1 MPAPLQSSR
10 TRAMSGP
17 PPDTDPALLWERVVT
32 CRVAL
37 RRERS
42 QPANSSA
49 HSAADFPDRPLAVNE
64 LFRFPTVADL
74 ARRLGAGPGPAK
86 GQPGAGGADFAD
98 GGTDSGGYDDEN
110 GMDGLDGIGGLDDD
124 RGRRRAARRSDMAPA
139 RPLTRR
145 RGAERRTSDPSKDAD
160 D

>member
-49 HSAADFPDRPLAVNE
+49 HSAARDNFLRALEAYADCLAEHRRPIPYALRDE
-64 LFRFPTVADL
+64 L
-74 ARRLGAGPGPAK
+74 RL
-86 GQPGAGGADFAD
+86 
-98 GGTDSGGYDDEN
+98 
-110 GMDGLDGIGGLDDD
+110 L
-124 RGRRRAARRSDMAPA
+124 R
-139 RPLTRR
+139 LTSS
-145 RGAERRTSDPSKDAD
+145 AERGY
-160 D
+160 

>member
-49 HSAADFPDRPLAVNE
+49 H
-64 LFRFPTVADL
+64 
-74 ARRLGAGPGPAK
+74 G
-86 GQPGAGGADFAD
+86 
-98 GGTDSGGYDDEN
+98 
-110 GMDGLDGIGGLDDD
+110 
-124 RGRRRAARRSDMAPA
+124 AARDNFLRALEAYADCLAEHH
-139 RPLTRR
+139 RPIPYALRDELRLLRLTSS
-145 RGAERRTSDPSKDAD
+145 AERGY
-160 D
+160 